1 MAESLK
7 NVSPQVLRLVCR
19 ILALFLDTGLLTSPE
34 YNVVRRHLAS
44 LAKNGAPPPEVT
56 PKLITAPEVA
66 ELFGISY
73 GEFRKLAAAGAFP
86 FRRRTLGKSVR
97 YYYAD
102 IVNYMRTGGLDD
114 GRVNGDGGD
123 DV

>member
-7 NVSPQVLRLVCR
+7 NVSPQVIRLVCR
-19 ILALFLDTGLLTSPE
+19 VLALFLDTGLLTSSE
-34 YNVVRRHLAS
+34 YNLVRSHLAS
-44 LAKNGAPPPEVT
+44 LAKNGTSPPEVT

-73 GEFRKLAAAGAFP
+73 GEFRKLAAAGYFP

-97 YYYAD
+97 FYYPD

-114 GRVNGDGGD
+114 DKAKEGNANV
-123 DV
+123 